1 MAEALYK
8 ILVVDDEPDLE
19 PLVLMRMR
27 KEIKSGL
34 YTFLFAG
41 NGEEALATLK
51 QEEGVD
57 MVLSDINMPKMDGL
71 TLLEQIA
78 ATHHDLS
85 SVIISAYGDMKNI
98 RSAMNK
104 GAFDFI
110 IKPID
115 FEDFRVTISRA
126 LGQLAQLREAL
137 ASKHKLALL
146 ERELDVANTIQ
157 QSILPDSF
165 PSSAAFQI
173 DGRMAPARE
182 VGGDFYYVEPLADG
196 RISLAIADVSDKGIP
211 AALFMMLTR
220 SLLKGTQRQS
230 PEPSQVMEALNK
242 LLHEDND
249 TSMFVTL
256 FYAIYDPKTGAFAY
270 ANGGHN
276 PPFLVRQD
284 GQSEPLPMTDG
295 MALGVVPD
303 LAFKE
308 ASLTLA
314 PGESV
319 FLYTDGVTEAVNQ
332 AGEEFGVAR
341 VKEQLARTPK
351 ADAKKIN
358 EGIFQAVK
366 DFAGDTPQ
374 FDDITCLAFHRKAD
388 AK

>member
-1 MAEALYK
+1 MAEPLYK

-41 NGEEALATLK
+41 NGEEALEKLK

-71 TLLEQIA
+71 TLLERISE
-78 ATHHDLS
+78 THQDLS

-126 LGQLAQLREAL
+126 LGQLAQWREAL
-137 ASKHKLALL
+137 ASRHKLALL
-146 ERELDVANTIQ
+146 QRELDVANTIQ

-165 PSSAAFQI
+165 PSSAQFQI
-173 DGRMAPARE
+173 DGSMEPARD
-182 VGGDFYYVEPLADG
+182 VGGDFYYVEPLEDG

-230 PEPSQVMEALNK
+230 PEPGKVMEILNK

-256 FYAIYDPKTGAFAY
+256 FYALFDPKSGGFTY
-270 ANGGHN
+270 SNGGHN
-276 PPFLVRQD
+276 PPLLVRQD
-284 GQSEPLPMTDG
+284 GKSELLPMTDG
-295 MALGVVPD
+295 MALGVAPD
-303 LAFKE
+303 MAFKE
-308 ASLTLA
+308 ASVTLA

-332 AGEEFGVAR
+332 KNDEFGLAR
-341 VKEQLARTPK
+341 VQEQLAKLPK

-358 EGIFQAVK
+358 QGIFKAVK
-366 DFAGDTPQ
+366 DFAEETPQ
-374 FDDITCLAFHRKAD
+374 FDDITCLTLHRKGGN
-388 AK
+388 